1 MVPDSLSLASHIGP
15 KKHRQSNVLE
25 LYFRQQGEKK
35 KSKKIVRLAMA
46 KRRDGE
52 RHRRKDRK
60 QVRE

>member
-35 KSKKIVRLAMA
+35 SKKIVRLAKA

>member
-35 KSKKIVRLAMA
+35 SKKIVRLAMA

>member
-1 MVPDSLSLASHIGP
+1 VRKTKG
-15 KKHRQSNVLE
+15 
-25 LYFRQQGEKK
+25 
-35 KSKKIVRLAMA
+35 KKIVRLAMA